1 MSPLA
6 KLLIASLAIAVVPLS
21 LLYGVLQGTF
31 DSLLHSLTGA
41 DMSVWRSILAAIV
54 AVLGVNAVVGGFLIM
69 AFNEPDPPP
78 VKKTQ

>member
-6 KLLIASLAIAVVPLS
+6 KLLIASLAIGVVPLG

-31 DSLLHSLTGA
+31 DTLLHSLTGA
-41 DMSVWRSILAAIV
+41 DMHVWRSILAAIV
-54 AVLGVNAVVGGFLIM
+54 AVLGVNVVVGGFLVM

-78 VKKTQ
+78 LKKTQ